1 MTPMKKLI
9 SLLLAAVLTITGL
22 YAISASEYSDPDS
35 WIPDSFCIGMGND
48 KWALANISYNM
59 DDQLSFS
66 EHFYVEAPAYWLNV
80 NMLAITNRGW
90 QNGWSTLDYSADGD
104 GNKIDG
110 RYDVTQVFFSLPL
123 DLLVTDYFYIWI
135 RPEAGVSIIGDQNYA
150 FLQNTLHKLINAAP
164 LEVKYETPGEN
175 MAKLSLNMSAEIGG
189 LILEIGE
196 TSLALSARADF
207 MNTIGF
213 GYKQHIY
220 GSLGLI
226 RKDTDILTMGL
237 GYSFN
242 QSASGWKTQ
251 EIYYEY
257 LNGPLFTLSINSG
270 LIRFDYFSRLRTGF
284 GFGVISVDVLS
295 LFKKSTWKESD
306 IFLAMG
312 ISSQL
317 NNTFYNVR
325 VGVPI
330 KNSGFSLIASTRFL
344 SGNPSYK
351 NWENMMN
358 PENYPR
364 FKRSYSAILL
374 GARYDF
380 ADSRQAIVTPYAELT
395 AGVMSWEVRELW
407 NMVTDYTV
415 YDEEGNP
422 LSIRNSIHSF
432 VTPKL
437 FSFAADLELGLTFI
451 PEGAF
456 RTGNSTFRINFFS
469 GVTFIHNPKAVEEY
483 LAYSTEDSLRIGRL
497 IPRWGV
503 GIHIGF
509 DL

>member
-1 MTPMKKLI
+1 MKKLI
-9 SLLLAAVLTITGL
+9 LLLLTALLTVTGL
-22 YAISASEYSDPDS
+22 YAISISEYADPSS
-35 WIPDSFCIGMGND
+35 WIPESLYIGMGND

-66 EHFYVEAPAYWLNV
+66 EHFYVEAPAYWLDV

-90 QNGWSTLDYSADGD
+90 QNEWSTLDFSAEGD

-110 RYDVTQVFFSLPL
+110 RYDVTQIFFSLPL
-123 DLLVTDYFYIWI
+123 DLLVTDNFYIWI

-164 LEVKYETPGEN
+164 LEVDYETPGKN
-175 MAKLSLNMSAEIGG
+175 MAKLSLNMSAEVGG
-189 LILEIGE
+189 LLLRFGE
-196 TSLALSARADF
+196 SLLSISARADF

-213 GYKQHIY
+213 GYKQHVY
-220 GSLGLI
+220 GALGLI
-226 RKDTDILTMGL
+226 SKENDILTMGL
-237 GYSFN
+237 GYSFC

-257 LNGPLFTLSINSG
+257 LKGPIFTLSVNSG

-284 GFGVISVDVLS
+284 GYGVISVDVLS
-295 LFKKSTWKESD
+295 LFKKSTWKESEL
-306 IFLAMG
+306 FLSMG

-325 VGVPI
+325 VGAPI
-330 KNSGFSLIASTRFL
+330 KGTGFSLIASTRFL

-351 NWENMMN
+351 NWENMIN

-364 FKRSYSAILL
+364 FKRSYSALLL
-374 GARYDF
+374 GVRYDF
-380 ADSRQAIVTPYAELT
+380 ADSRQAFVTPYAELT
-395 AGVMSWEVRELW
+395 AGIMSWEVRELW

-415 YDEEGNP
+415 YDEQGQE
-422 LSIRNSIHSF
+422 STVRNKIHSL
-432 VTPKL
+432 VKPKL
-437 FSFAADLELGLTFI
+437 LSFAADLELGLTFI

-469 GVTFIHNPKAVEEY
+469 GVTFIHNPKAVGEY
-483 LAYSTEDSLRIGRL
+483 LSYSTDDSVKIGRL

-503 GIHIGF
+503 GIQIGF